1 MARKDDDDSAL
12 PSDDPLW
19 FKDAIIYEIPVRA
32 FLDSDGDGIGDFT
45 GLIDSLDYVR
55 DLGVTAIW
63 LLPFY
68 PSPGR
73 DGGYDIADYR
83 DVHPKLGTIEIFER
97 LMHEAHA
104 RGIRVITELVI
115 NHTSDQHPWFQRAR
129 RSPPGS
135 KYRDWYVWSDT
146 PERYQDA
153 RIIFQDYEASNWTWD
168 PVAQAYFWHRFYSHQ
183 PDLNFENP
191 DVRAAL
197 LEVLDYWMAMGV
209 DGMRLDAVPYL
220 YEKDG
225 SNCENLAETHGFLR
239 ELRAHIDARYPNR
252 MLLAEANQ
260 WPEDAAAYFGD
271 GDECHM
277 NFHFPLMPRMFMSLQ
292 VENSFPIVDILQ
304 QTPKIPDN
312 CQWAVFLRN
321 HDELTLEMV
330 TDEDRDF
337 MYKVYAND
345 PQMRVNLG
353 IRRRLAPLLKT
364 RARIE
369 LMNALLFSM
378 PGTPVLYYGDEIGMG
393 DNVYLGDRDGVRTP
407 MQWSP
412 DRNAGFS
419 KTNPQRLFLPVI
431 IDPEYHYETVNVEAQ
446 QGNGESLLW
455 WMKRMIALRKKHQAF
470 SRGDIELLSPDNGK
484 VLAFFR
490 CHEGDR
496 ILVVANLSRT
506 AQYVELDLRAH
517 AGAVPI
523 ELMGSTRFPTIG
535 EAPYLL
541 TLGPHAFY
549 WFLLQRP
556 AEGEQANVAT
566 ITLRGPAA
574 NLFGTGREKL
584 EHAIAHWLPPRRW
597 YRGKSR
603 VIDRVTIYDAIE
615 IGDSRVLLADV
626 AYVDAQSET
635 YVLPVVLLPPERAEP
650 LVTRSPHA
658 LLARVRGSDGEY
670 MLVDAIGSD
679 AFPSDVLA
687 LLLEGG
693 GAKGKRGTLTARAT
707 AALPELVDPSL
718 TSRAARVQRNQAFP
732 PRIGSAE
739 QSNSSVLFGDK
750 LIMKILRATEPGLHP
765 EEEISQFL
773 GERARFPN
781 VPKLLGSLAYEPAG
795 GGPARAIGVL
805 QALVP
810 NQGDAWEFTLDA
822 LSRYFEAVWPQRE
835 SAPPDTAGTVL
846 QRARLPLP
854 ELAREVTGTYLG
866 LARLLGMRTAQL
878 HVALASDKDDPA
890 FAPEQFSQL
899 HQRSIYQSAHT
910 QLVGTFETLR
920 RQLGKLPA
928 DAAALAQQVLPR
940 RKEIDARLGTIRGE
954 KIEAVRTRV
963 HGDLHLGQV
972 LYTAGDFVFID
983 FEGEPARTL
992 SERRR
997 KRSPLRDLASML
1009 RSFHY
1014 AAATAL
1020 RGEAVRDQDVAP
1032 LAPWADAWAK
1042 WVGAEWLAAWLAE
1055 AGAAPFVPKD
1065 PDVLARMLDF
1075 YLLEKVIY
1083 EIHYELNN
1091 RPDWLA
1097 IPLAGLVDL
1106 LATESP

>member
-1 MARKDDDDSAL
+1 MARTEDDDDSVL
-12 PSDDPLW
+12 LSDDPLW

-32 FLDSDGDGIGDFT
+32 FLDSDGDGTGDFA
-45 GLIDSLDYVR
+45 GLIESLDYVR

-83 DVHPKLGTIEIFER
+83 DVDPKLGTIEIFAR

-153 RIIFQDYEASNWTWD
+153 RIIFQDYEASNWSWD

-191 DVRAAL
+191 EVRAAL
-197 LEVLDYWMAMGV
+197 LEILDYWMAMGV

-220 YEKDG
+220 YERDG

-239 ELRAHIDARYPNR
+239 EMRAHIDARYPNR

-260 WPEDAAAYFGD
+260 WPEDAAQYFGD

-292 VENSFPIVDILQ
+292 VENSFPIIDILQ
-304 QTPKIPDN
+304 QTPAIPEN

-470 SRGDIELLSPDNGK
+470 SRGDIEMLSPDNGK

-490 CHEGDR
+490 CHEAER

-517 AGAVPI
+517 TGAMPI
-523 ELMGSTRFPTIG
+523 ELMGSTRFPAIG

-556 AEGEQANVAT
+556 AEDKQTKAST
-566 ITLRGPAA
+566 ITMRGAA
-574 NLFGTGREKL
+574 ASVFGTGREQL

-603 VIDRVTIYDAIE
+603 VIDRVSIHDAIE

-626 AYVDAQSET
+626 SYVDAQAET

-650 LVTRSPHA
+650 LVARSP
-658 LLARVRGSDGEY
+658 
-670 MLVDAIGSD
+670 
-679 AFPSDVLA
+679 
-687 LLLEGG
+687 
-693 GAKGKRGTLTARAT
+693 
-707 AALPELVDPSL
+707 
-718 TSRAARVQRNQAFP
+718 
-732 PRIGSAE
+732 
-739 QSNSSVLFGDK
+739 
-750 LIMKILRATEPGLHP
+750 
-765 EEEISQFL
+765 
-773 GERARFPN
+773 
-781 VPKLLGSLAYEPAG
+781 
-795 GGPARAIGVL
+795 
-805 QALVP
+805 
-810 NQGDAWEFTLDA
+810 
-822 LSRYFEAVWPQRE
+822 
-835 SAPPDTAGTVL
+835 
-846 QRARLPLP
+846 
-854 ELAREVTGTYLG
+854 
-866 LARLLGMRTAQL
+866 
-878 HVALASDKDDPA
+878 
-890 FAPEQFSQL
+890 
-899 HQRSIYQSAHT
+899 
-910 QLVGTFETLR
+910 
-920 RQLGKLPA
+920 
-928 DAAALAQQVLPR
+928 
-940 RKEIDARLGTIRGE
+940 
-954 KIEAVRTRV
+954 
-963 HGDLHLGQV
+963 
-972 LYTAGDFVFID
+972 
-983 FEGEPARTL
+983 
-992 SERRR
+992 
-997 KRSPLRDLASML
+997 
-1009 RSFHY
+1009 
-1014 AAATAL
+1014 
-1020 RGEAVRDQDVAP
+1020 
-1032 LAPWADAWAK
+1032 
-1042 WVGAEWLAAWLAE
+1042 
-1055 AGAAPFVPKD
+1055 
-1065 PDVLARMLDF
+1065 
-1075 YLLEKVIY
+1075 
-1083 EIHYELNN
+1083 
-1091 RPDWLA
+1091 
-1097 IPLAGLVDL
+1097 
-1106 LATESP
+1106 